1 MAPSPLPGV
10 GSPSPRRARA
20 VLIPTRLSEFQEQ
33 LEQSP
38 AGGSR
43 FTPRLA
49 SDAERCWPSTGGASP
64 SSTAHLL
71 CAHPPC
77 HNCQPDGLPLQWAF
91 DRRHLA
97 HPSYGNRPRR
107 NMRCLRALDDAE
119 ERAEAARD
127 PTSRAAAPFGGPGD
141 AYEGLDPP
149 PAERAAHGSAA
160 AARRPAT
167 TSPRMG
173 PERLR
178 QHYGGDVAACATV
191 WLASRTRPRPA
202 MPGPPVVHA
211 PRGDM
216 SGTLAG
222 CFR

>member
-1 MAPSPLPGV
+1 MPSGAGLRPEAPRPALPRICSAHTRPVITASPMGC
-10 GSPSPRRARA
+10 
-20 VLIPTRLSEFQEQ
+20 
-33 LEQSP
+33 
-38 AGGSR
+38 
-43 FTPRLA
+43 
-49 SDAERCWPSTGGASP
+49 RCSGPSTGKRPRPGRVASDGDLP
-64 SSTAHLL
+64 TRPAH
-71 CAHPPC
+71 ARAG
-77 HNCQPDGLPLQWAF
+77 GLP
-91 DRRHLA
+91 
-97 HPSYGNRPRR
+97 GNRPRR

>member
-49 SDAERCWPSTGGASP
+49 SDAERCWPSTG
-64 SSTAHLL
+64 
-71 CAHPPC
+71 
-77 HNCQPDGLPLQWAF
+77 
-91 DRRHLA
+91 
-97 HPSYGNRPRR
+97 GNRPRR